1 MLQRRE
7 KLILRSLAVLLMLY
21 QTVAMF
27 ISGQVVT
34 FFIYGALLI
43 MLRQGHNWARL
54 VLGVL
59 LLVSAAVGG
68 LGLTGVIAMN
78 LPYPVATL
86 FILVSYAAAGLWL
99 LCSRGLRQ
107 VFRERGEAKRKRT
120 RASGNERSG
129 QSSGNG

>member
-7 KLILRSLAVLLMLY
+7 KLILRSLAVLLMTY

-43 MLRQGHNWARL
+43 LLRQGHNWARL

-86 FILVSYAAAGLWL
+86 VILVSYAAAGLWL
-99 LCSRGLRQ
+99 LYSRGLRQ
-107 VFRERGEAKRKRT
+107 VFRERGEAKRT

-129 QSSGNG
+129 QSSRNG